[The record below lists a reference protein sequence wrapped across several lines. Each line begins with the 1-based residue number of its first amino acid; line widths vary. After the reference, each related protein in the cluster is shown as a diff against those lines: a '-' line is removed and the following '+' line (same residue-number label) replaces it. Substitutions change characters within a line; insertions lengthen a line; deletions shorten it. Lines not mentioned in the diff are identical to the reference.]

1 MLKERAFAIGE
12 RLRQFG
18 HPHPATVLVD
28 QSRNIVATAPTARFA
43 YVIPKA
49 PQTDSQGDSRIA
61 VMLIQGGVE
70 DSRHAVSSQI
80 ARGLF
85 GRGASG
91 FGPAV
96 EDRQPEPT
104 ASVTG
109 GGPRRHGPWPGGE
122 DRGHGPADLA
132 RLGPPLQRVGA
143 GGPDRQLD
151 GWPQTAPVG

>member
-1 MLKERAFAIGE
+1 M
-12 RLRQFG
+12 
-18 HPHPATVLVD
+18 
-28 QSRNIVATAPTARFA
+28 
-43 YVIPKA
+43 
-49 PQTDSQGDSRIA
+49 GDSRIA

-109 GGPRRHGPWPGGE
+109 GGPRRNGPWPGGE
-122 DRGHGPADLA
+122 DRRYGPPNAP
-132 RLGPPLQRVGA
+132 RLGPSLQRLGSA
-143 GGPDRQLD
+143 GPHRQLD
-151 GWPQTAPVG
+151 GGSQTSPI